1 MKTKQEK
8 TANTNEIA
16 TEKVK
21 APVHQ
26 RKKSAK
32 GGNKKQASKKYVR
45 QTLAKL
51 SEEAL
56 ESIERSSSK
65 SKKDKSEAVTPNF
78 MSDTA
83 VSELENGKKSGKK
96 SESKSAKEPKAE
108 KKAKNGKKV
117 NDTSEKSSGKKS
129 DKKTDKKSAE
139 KSSKKSKTPRKSEM
153 RGYVPTIEKDVSA
166 KVRVISLGGL
176 NEIGKNITVLECG
189 EDIIIIDCGFAFPD
203 EDMLG
208 VDLVLPDFTYLK
220 ENSERVRAL
229 VVTHGHED
237 HIGGIPYLL
246 RELESPIPI
255 YGTLLT
261 LGIIKNKLA
270 EHKLPTEAT
279 LKVVSAGDTVKIG
292 SNFALEFIHVNHS
305 IADACALCIDTPVG
319 KIFHTGDFKL
329 DLTPIDGEPMDITRI
344 GELGKEGIE
353 LLLCES
359 TNAERPGYTPSER
372 KVGKSLEY
380 IFSTNADKRIV
391 IATFSSNVHR
401 VQQIIDTSARHGRKV
416 AITGRSMLNIV
427 GAATELGY
435 MSFPEGVLIDIAD
448 IRRYK
453 PEQITIITTGSQGE
467 PMSALYRMAFSDHRE
482 VTLGRNDVVI
492 LSSSPIPGNEKLVG
506 RIINELC
513 KNGVTVLHDALV
525 NVHVSGH
532 ACQEEL
538 KLMQALLKPRYFM
551 PIHGEYRHLDANRQL
566 ALEMGMAER
575 DIFISDIGKVLELSA
590 TGAKF
595 VGTVPSGKSLVNGN
609 SVGEVGNIVLRDRR
623 HLSQDGLIVVVA
635 SVDCT
640 MKLLVSGP
648 DVVSRGFVYVREAE
662 ELMDDIKEL
671 AASSIEDYLDRTRTV
686 DRVALKTKL
695 KDDISKYL
703 YTRTKRRPMV
713 LPIIMNV

>member
-1 MKTKQEK
+1 MDIQLKKEK
-8 TANTNEIA
+8 NTAGA
-16 TEKVK
+16 EKIK

-26 RKKSAK
+26 RKGKAKKQATGEKSREKLQRIQDEAMASLEKATKKKPEKEKSAPKKESKKDTKKVEKSAK
-32 GGNKKQASKKYVR
+32 NTKKREKMA
-45 QTLAKL
+45 L
-51 SEEAL
+51 SGTIPA
-56 ESIERSSSK
+56 IAR
-65 SKKDKSEAVTPNF
+65 D
-78 MSDTA
+78 
-83 VSELENGKKSGKK
+83 EN
-96 SESKSAKEPKAE
+96 
-108 KKAKNGKKV
+108 
-117 NDTSEKSSGKKS
+117 
-129 DKKTDKKSAE
+129 
-139 KSSKKSKTPRKSEM
+139 
-153 RGYVPTIEKDVSA
+153 A

-176 NEIGKNITVLECG
+176 NEIGKNITVLECAD
-189 EDIIIIDCGFAFPD
+189 DIIVIDCGFAFPD
-203 EDMLG
+203 EEMLG
-208 VDLVLPDFTYLK
+208 VDLVLPDFSYLR
-220 ENSERVRAL
+220 ERADKVRAIVL
-229 VVTHGHED
+229 THGHED

-246 RELESPIPI
+246 REINAPV

-261 LGIIKNKLA
+261 LGIIKNKLL
-270 EHKLPTEAT
+270 EHKLPFDAQ
-279 LKVVSAGDTVKIG
+279 LRVVSAGDVVKIG
-292 SNFALEFIHVNHS
+292 SSFAVEFIHVNHS

-329 DLTPIDGEPMDITRI
+329 DLTPIDGEVMDITRL

-380 IFSTNADKRIV
+380 IFSTQKDKRIV

-401 VQQIIDTSARHGRKV
+401 VQQIIDTSARHGRRV

-435 MSFPEGVLIDIAD
+435 MSFPEGVLIDISE
-448 IRRYK
+448 IKRYR

-467 PMSALYRMAFSDHRE
+467 PMSALYRMAFSDHRD
-482 VTLGRNDVVI
+482 VTLGRSDVVI

-506 RIINELC
+506 RIINELS

-551 PIHGEYRHLDANRQL
+551 PIHGEYRHLNANRQL
-566 ALEMGMAER
+566 ALEMGMDER

-590 TGAKF
+590 KGAR
-595 VGTVPSGKSLVNGN
+595 VTETVPAGKVLVNGN
-609 SVGEVGNIVLRDRR
+609 SIGEVGNIVLRDRR

-635 SVDCT
+635 SVDLYT
-640 MKLLVSGP
+640 KLLISGP
-648 DVVSRGFVYVREAE
+648 DIVSRGFVYVREAE
-662 ELMDDIKEL
+662 SLMDDIREV
-671 AASSIEDYLDRTRTV
+671 AQNTFDDYLDRARTV

-695 KDDISKYL
+695 KDDLAKYIFAK
-703 YTRTKRRPMV
+703 TKRRPMI